1 MAAQIESS
9 AHWEHFRHGAD
20 IGVRGWGPTI
30 ASALEQAAMAMM
42 AVIVDPGKVRADE
55 TIEVECEAPSLDL
68 LLYDWL
74 NRLILEMATRQ
85 MMFTRFDV
93 EVEGHRLSARVH
105 GEAISRERHRPAVEI
120 KGATMTELA
129 VGEIE
134 PGLWRAQ
141 CVVDV

>member
-93 EVEGHRLSARVH
+93 D